1 MTIFL
6 TALLSSFFTAV
17 FFHFIYHNVI
27 LPSLEQKITEAT
39 QQAQTLLDNA
49 SPQISQDIAD
59 AIEEKVESLMP
70 QIRQELR
77 EEFDQ
82 MAEEF
87 LPKLGEEVESG
98 VDKSFKKF
106 VPTVVSSAAT
116 MPAETIVKTSSS
128 LINTGLDILKGVTE
142 PTRK

>member
-6 TALLSSFFTAV
+6 TALLSSLFTAV
-17 FFHFIYHNVI
+17 FFHFIYHSVI
-27 LPSLEQKITEAT
+27 LPSLEKRITEAT
-39 QQAQTLLDNA
+39 QQAQALLDNA

-59 AIEEKVESLMP
+59 AIEEKIESLMP

-82 MAEEF
+82 LADEF

-106 VPTVVSSAAT
+106 VPNVVSSAAT
-116 MPAETIVKTSSS
+116 FPAETIVKTSSS
-128 LINTGLDILKGVTE
+128 LINTGLGILKGVTV
-142 PTRK
+142 PPRK